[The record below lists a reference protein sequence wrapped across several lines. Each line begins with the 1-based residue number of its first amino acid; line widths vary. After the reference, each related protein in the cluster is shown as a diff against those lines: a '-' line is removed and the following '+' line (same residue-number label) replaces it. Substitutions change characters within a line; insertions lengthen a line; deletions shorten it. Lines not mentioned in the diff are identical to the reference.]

1 MPDFKGRLT
10 VIGNQ
15 STLDDLNSTD
25 DSLLLRAGIPDPT
38 QAIFA
43 ATQFLLKTK
52 KLVPGQMII
61 VTGSKGTFGQVSII
75 VMTDARADA
84 AQPLSV
90 AASAL
95 ALAAGSAP
103 APSGTESRRAGS
115 RKRDAAKGSKKGG
128 GSKSASGSRK
138 GSSKSSASKKG
149 ASTRKGDAGDSS
161 EE

>member
-10 VIGNQ
+10 VINSQ

-52 KLVPGQMII
+52 KLVPGQMIV
-61 VTGSKGTFGQVSII
+61 VTGSKGTFGQVSVI
-75 VMTDARADA
+75 VMTDARADT
-84 AQPLSV
+84 AQPFLV
-90 AASAL
+90 AASDL
-95 ALAAGSAP
+95 TLAAASAP
-103 APSGTESRRAGS
+103 VPSGTKSRRVGS
-115 RKRDAAKGSKKGG
+115 KKGGAAKGSKKGG
-128 GSKSASGSRK
+128 GSKAVSGPRK
-138 GSSKSSASKKG
+138 RGSKSGAAKKG
-149 ASTRKGDAGDSS
+149 AAPRKGGAVDSS